1 MGRSRK
7 RQRNRHS
14 AQDSPKASQEPHQQG
29 LYDPRFEHEAC
40 GVGFIANIKGRRS
53 HATVADGLTILENM
67 SHRGARGAEFNTGDG
82 AGILIQIPHTFF
94 AEQAQQLNIQL
105 PPPGGY
111 GVGMLF
117 MPRDAVRRTE
127 CEAAF
132 AAIVTAEGQSLLGW
146 RDVPANNA
154 DLGATAALSEPF
166 MRQVFI
172 GRGPGLDSDPLD
184 FERKLFVIR
193 RLAEKQ
199 IDCGEVAGDAAFYI
213 ASLSCRT
220 IVYKGMLLAE
230 QLRNYFPD
238 LSDPLVD
245 SAIALV
251 HSRFSTNTFPA
262 WKRAHPSR
270 YLAHNGEI
278 NTIKGNVNAMRARQA
293 LFRSDL
299 FGDDL
304 PKVLP
309 IIDEDG
315 TDSAMFDNALEF
327 LSLAGRSLPH
337 ALMMM
342 IPAPWEKDGE
352 MSADLRAFYAYHS
365 ALMEPWDGPA
375 SIVFSDGRMIGAVLD
390 RNGLRPSRYYVTTD
404 DRVIMASEIGVL
416 DVPPEH
422 VRFKGRLQ
430 PGRMLLVDTAE
441 GRIVGDD
448 ELKHRVASEHP
459 YGEWLAG
466 NMLVLEDLPEGGR
479 ERAPGHDTVVLRQ
492 HAFGYTF
499 EDLRL
504 ILAPMARDGVEPL
517 ASMGDDTPIA
527 ALSRRPQLLYHYF
540 RQLFAQVTNPPIDAI
555 REELVTSS
563 AMLLGSAG
571 DLLNP
576 QPEDCRRIRLKS
588 PILTNAELAKLRGIG
603 GRKPYRDGFS
613 AITLPMLFPSGSG
626 GTGLSAALDEL
637 FAATDRGIA
646 AGANLVI
653 LSDRGISRDE
663 AAIPALLA
671 VGGLHHHLIRHGT
684 RSRVSLLV
692 ESGEPREVHHF
703 ACLIGYGADAVNPYL
718 AFETIRDLI
727 ERRLLTGI
735 AYDDA
740 VGKYLKAVTKGVI
753 KVISKMG
760 ISTVQ
765 SYHGAQIFEAL
776 GLSRS
781 VIDRNFTGTPTRIEG
796 ADMNALA
803 VEAQQRHDSAF
814 PARPANGHTLEV
826 GGRFQYRE
834 GGEFHLFNPST
845 IHRLQHAV
853 RMGDYRAYKQYAVEV
868 HDRET
873 QLATLRSL
881 LDLTPTGA
889 SIPLDEVEPVEA
901 IMTRFKTGAM
911 SYGSISQEA
920 HETLAIAMNRVGGK
934 SNTGEGGEDPN
945 RYAPNPDGRF
955 NRNSPIKQVAS
966 GRFGVTIEY
975 LNQAQEIQIKMAQGA
990 KPGEGGQL
998 PGHKVYPWIAKTR
1011 HSTPGVGLISPPPHH
1026 DIYSI
1031 EDLAQLIYDLKCANP
1046 QARINVKLVSEV
1058 GVGTVA
1064 AGVAKGHAD
1073 VILISGH
1080 DGGTGASPVSSIK
1093 HAGLP
1098 WELGLAETHQTL
1110 VLNNLR
1116 GRVRLETDGQL
1127 KTGRDV
1133 VIAAL
1138 LGAEEFGFATGPLV
1152 AMGCIMMRVCH
1163 LDTCPVGI
1171 ATQNPELRGRFA
1183 GRPEDVENFMRFVA
1197 QDVREHMA
1205 ALGVRKL
1212 DELVGRTDLLHVRR
1226 LPGDPKAG
1234 LLDLSAL
1241 LYQPE
1246 VGPEVDRRC
1255 TTTQNHGLE
1264 SSLDQTVLLDL
1275 AAPALERGE
1284 PVAATLPIRNVH
1296 RTVGT
1301 MLSSAVT
1308 RQVGGDGLPENTI
1321 HLTFQGSA
1329 GQSFGA
1335 FLAPGLTF
1343 TLEGDANDYVGKG
1356 LCGGIIAVKPPGGS
1370 NFAPEENVI
1379 IGNVAFYGATAGA
1392 AYIHGVA
1399 GERFAVRNSGAT
1411 IVVEAVGDHGC
1422 EYMTGGRVVVLG
1434 PTGRNFAAGM
1444 SGGIAYVFDRDGAF
1458 GDHCNLEMVDLLP
1471 LDESDAREL
1480 NEMVWKHALH
1490 TGSAMAWHMIGHWD
1504 EAWPRFVKV
1513 LPKDYGRVM
1522 RALAEAQAGG
1532 LTGDEAVMA
1541 AFETNRR
1548 DLARVGGN

>member
-1 MGRSRK
+1 MGSFG
-7 RQRNRHS
+7 QRLSSDQPGHES
-14 AQDSPKASQEPHQQG
+14 LPTDGEPEHQG

-40 GVGFIANIKGRRS
+40 GVGFIADIKGRRS
-53 HATVADGLTILENM
+53 HAIIADGLTVLENM
-67 SHRGARGAEFNTGDG
+67 SHRGARGAEPSTGDG
-82 AGILIQIPHTFF
+82 AGILIQIPHNLFSQLT
-94 AEQAQQLNIQL
+94 QQLNIHL
-105 PPPGGY
+105 PPPGAY
-111 GVGMLF
+111 GVGIVFL
-117 MPRDAVRRTE
+117 PREAARRAE
-127 CEAAF
+127 CEAVL
-132 AAIVTAEGQSLLGW
+132 AAIVAAEGQTFLGW
-146 RDVPANNA
+146 RDVPTDNA
-154 DLGATAALSEPF
+154 ALGATAVGSEPV

-172 GRGPGLDSDPLD
+172 GRGRGLAGDPLA

-199 IDCGEVAGDAAFYI
+199 IGRSEPDGDAAFYI
-213 ASLSCRT
+213 ASLSSRT
-220 IVYKGMLLAE
+220 IIYKGMLLAE
-230 QLRNYFPD
+230 QLRGYFPD
-238 LSDPLVD
+238 LSDPLID

-270 YLAHNGEI
+270 FLAHNGEI
-278 NTIKGNVNAMRARQA
+278 NTIKGNVNAMRARQV
-293 LFRSDL
+293 LFRSNL

-304 PKVLP
+304 PKVMP

-315 TDSAMFDNALEF
+315 SDSAMFDNALEF

-337 ALMMM
+337 AAMMM
-342 IPAPWEKDGE
+342 IPEPWEKDPE
-352 MSADLRAFYAYHS
+352 MSAGKRDFYAYHS

-375 SIVFSDGRMIGAVLD
+375 SIVFSDGVMVGAVLD

-404 DRVIMASEIGVL
+404 DRVIMASEVGVL
-416 DVPPEH
+416 DISPEL
-422 VRFKGRLQ
+422 VRHKGRLQ
-430 PGRMLLVDTAE
+430 PGRMLLVDTSE
-441 GRIVGDD
+441 GRIIADD
-448 ELKHRVASEHP
+448 ELKQRVAAEHP
-459 YGEWLAG
+459 YGEWLAR
-466 NMLVLEDLPEGGR
+466 NTLTLEELPEGGR
-479 ERAPGHDTVVLRQ
+479 ERAPGHDTIMLRQ

-499 EDLRL
+499 EDLRM

-563 AMLLGSAG
+563 AMLLGSEG
-571 DLLNP
+571 DLVNP
-576 QPEDCRRIRLKS
+576 RPEDCRRIRLQS
-588 PILTNAELAKLRGIG
+588 PVLTNIELAKLRGIG
-603 GRKPYRDGFS
+603 GHKPYRAGFS
-613 AITLPMLFPSGSG
+613 AVTLPMLFPSGSRG
-626 GTGLSAALDEL
+626 AGLAAALDRL
-637 FAATDRGIA
+637 FAAADRGLA
-646 AGANLVI
+646 GGANLII

-671 VGGLHHHLIRHGT
+671 VAGLHHHLIRRGT
-684 RSRVSLLV
+684 RTRVSLIV

-727 ERRLLTGI
+727 ERRLLIGI
-735 AYDDA
+735 DYDTA
-740 VGKYLKAVTKGVI
+740 IGKYLKATTKGVV

-776 GLSRS
+776 GLGRS
-781 VIDRNFTGTPTRIEG
+781 VIDRYFTGTPTRIEG
-796 ADMNALA
+796 ADMNVLA
-803 VEAQQRHDSAF
+803 DEAQQRHDAAF
-814 PARPANGHTLEV
+814 PERPANGHTLEA
-826 GGRFQYRE
+826 GGRYQYRE

-853 RMGDYRAYKQYAVEV
+853 RSGDYEAYKLYAAEI

-873 QLATLRSL
+873 HLTTLRSL
-881 LDLTPTGA
+881 LEFNTSYPSL
-889 SIPLDEVEPVEA
+889 PLDEVEPVEA
-901 IMTRFKTGAM
+901 IMARFKTGAM
-911 SYGSISQEA
+911 SYGSISKEA

-934 SNTGEGGEDPN
+934 SNTGEGGEDPA
-945 RYAPNPDGRF
+945 RYAPDSDGRF
-955 NRNSPIKQVAS
+955 NRNSAIKQVAS

-975 LNQAQEIQIKMAQGA
+975 LNQAREIQIKMAQGA

-998 PGHKVYPWIAKTR
+998 PGHKVYPWIARTR

-1031 EDLAQLIYDLKCANP
+1031 EDLAQLIYDLKNANP

-1080 DGGTGASPVSSIK
+1080 DGGTGASPASSIK

-1133 VIAAL
+1133 VIAAM

-1171 ATQNPELRGRFA
+1171 ATQNPELRERF
-1183 GRPEDVENFMRFVA
+1183 GGQPEHVENFMHFVA
-1197 QDVREHMA
+1197 QDVREHLA
-1205 ALGVRKL
+1205 ALGVRSV
-1212 DELVGRTDLLHVRR
+1212 DEIVGRVDLLHTRNVS
-1226 LPGDPKAG
+1226 GVAKTD

-1246 VGPEVDRRC
+1246 IGPDVDRRC
-1255 TTTQNHGLE
+1255 TTEQDHGLE
-1264 SSLDQTVLLDL
+1264 IGLDQTVLLHL

-1284 PVAATLPIRNVH
+1284 PVTATLSIRNVH

-1301 MLSSAVT
+1301 MLSSAVV
-1308 RQVGGDGLPENTI
+1308 RRFGADGLPENTV

-1356 LCGGIIAVKPPGGS
+1356 LCGGIIAVKPPDGS
-1370 NFAPEENVI
+1370 TFVPEENAI
-1379 IGNVAFYGATAGA
+1379 IGNVAFYGATAGS
-1392 AYIHGVA
+1392 AYIYGAA

-1411 IVVEAVGDHGC
+1411 IVAEAIGDHGC

-1434 PTGRNFAAGM
+1434 ATGRNFAAGM
-1444 SGGIAYVFDRDGAF
+1444 SGGIAYVFDPDETFNRR
-1458 GDHCNLEMVDLLP
+1458 CNPEMVDLLP
-1471 LDESDAREL
+1471 LDEADAREL
-1480 NEMVWKHALH
+1480 ADMVWKYALH
-1490 TGSAMAWHMIGHWD
+1490 TGSTTAWRMIGRWD
-1504 EAWPRFVKV
+1504 ETWPRFIKV

-1522 RALAEAQAGG
+1522 RALAEATAQG
-1532 LTGDEAVMA
+1532 LTGDEAIMA
-1541 AFETNRR
+1541 AFEANRR
-1548 DLARVGGN
+1548 DLARLGGN